1 MKTQPIRL
9 TGIRANIRIKNTSA
23 KQACPLT
30 PAELFVR
37 SHKFALIVMWH
48 SSSCN
53 ILKINIL
60 VVFWSC
66 FCKVVSRIVS
76 TPPRGRSRSTSVL
89 FPKES
94 NGVNSVLTSSKYF
107 PVHRRAR
114 SGIITYYIIDARGK
128 VIKSLSLSLFGRMC
142 I

>member
-37 SHKFALIVMWH
+37 SHKFALIVIWH

-89 FPKES
+89 FLKKAT
-94 NGVNSVLTSSKYF
+94 VLIQCLRHQNIFQFIEGLVAASSLTTLLMQE
-107 PVHRRAR
+107 AR
-114 SGIITYYIIDARGK
+114 
-128 VIKSLSLSLFGRMC
+128 L
-142 I
+142 